1 MRRAFCL
8 AALGFALAGCQI
20 TPDPQRNLQ
29 PLPVDGPVMTYTEIV
44 QRARAQA
51 MIATE
56 AFYVDQWADVERAAA
71 SLEDTARYLPRS
83 LEIPP
88 ASKAS
93 VDARSTSLGQE
104 AQALRAAVKNR
115 DEKKTNE
122 AMQRINLLVR
132 ELRPE

>member
-8 AALGFALAGCQI
+8 AVIGLALVGCQI

-29 PLPVDGPVMTYTEIV
+29 PLPVDGPVLTYNEVV
-44 QRARAQA
+44 QRARSQA

-56 AFYVDQWADVERAAA
+56 AFYVDQWADVERAAI
-71 SLEDTARYLPRS
+71 SLEDTARYLPRA
-83 LEIPP
+83 LEIPT
-88 ASKAS
+88 ANKAS
-93 VDARSTSLGQE
+93 VEARATSLGRE
-104 AQALRAAVKNR
+104 ATALRTAVKSR

-122 AMQRINLLVR
+122 IMQRINLLVR

>member
-8 AALGFALAGCQI
+8 TDLGLALAGCQLS
-20 TPDPQRNLQ
+20 PDPQRSLQ
-29 PLPVDGPVMTYTEIV
+29 PLPVDGPVLTYNEVV

-51 MIATE
+51 MLATE
-56 AFYVDQWADVERAAA
+56 AFYVDQWAEVERAAA

-83 LEIPP
+83 LEIPT
-88 ASKAS
+88 AQKGS
-93 VDARSTSLGQE
+93 VDGRSTSLAAE
-104 AQALRAAVKNR
+104 AAALKTAVKSR

-122 AMQRINLLVR
+122 TMQRINLLVR

>member
-1 MRRAFCL
+1 MRRAICL
-8 AALGFALAGCQI
+8 AVLGLALAGCQI

-29 PLPVDGPVMTYTEIV
+29 PLPVDGAVTYNEVV
-44 QRARAQA
+44 QRARSQA

-56 AFYVDQWADVERAAA
+56 AFYVDQWADVERAAQ

-83 LEIPP
+83 LEIP
-88 ASKAS
+88 AGNKTS
-93 VDARSTSLGQE
+93 VEARATSLAAE
-104 AQALRAAVKNR
+104 AAALRTAVKSR

-122 AMQRINLLVR
+122 VMQRINLLVR